1 MPNYVTNIVYAKDI
15 KALKKFMKMENGERV
30 FDFNKII
37 PMPKDLNITSGSMS
51 YIDND
56 FGFDKERHARQTK
69 VIDPLLN
76 KFYTPKITQ
85 NKFLSA
91 VKKEWDKIKD
101 NFKSV
106 YNFQS
111 SKFEEYDTII
121 KGYFNTQRYGYKD
134 WYDWSIANW
143 GTKWNASETQIFD
156 KGIQFNTAWSCP
168 VSVLKELSKHIPIV
182 VSFSDE
188 DTGRNYGIYEFNN
201 GKSKVWLDDRN
212 HLAVEALACR
222 GSDEEGVRDYFAV
235 DCYSDEEIKEYFGE
249 TREEI
254 MEKHIKYF
262 NKVEKKLS
270 KALEKLGGKNE

>member
-1 MPNYVTNIVYAKDI
+1 MPNYVTNVVYAKDV
-15 KALKKFMKMENGERV
+15 KALKKFTKMENGERV

-37 PMPKDLNITSGSMS
+37 PMPKDLHITSGSMS

-56 FGFDKERHARQTK
+56 FGFDKEKHARQTK

-91 VKKEWDKIKD
+91 VKKEWNKIKD
-101 NFKSV
+101 NFETV
-106 YNFQS
+106 YNFKS

-134 WYDWSIANW
+134 WYSWSIDKW
-143 GTKWNASETQIFD
+143 GTKWNASSTRIFD
-156 KGIQFNTAWSCP
+156 KGIQFDTAWSCP
-168 VSVLKELSKHIPIV
+168 VSVLKELSKHTPIV

-201 GKSKVWLDDRN
+201 GKSKVILNDKN
-212 HLAVEALACR
+212 HMAGEALACR
-222 GSDEEGVRDYFAV
+222 GSDEEGVCDYFAG
-235 DCYSDEEIKEYFGE
+235 DWYSDEEIEEYFGG
-249 TREEI
+249 TREEVT
-254 MEKHIKYF
+254 ERHIKYF

>member
-188 DTGRNYGIYEFNN
+188 DTGTNYGIYEFNN
-201 GKSKVWLDDRN
+201 GKSKVCLTDKN
-212 HLAVEALACR
+212 HMAGEALACR
-222 GSDEEGVRDYFAV
+222 GSDEEGVCDYFAE
-235 DCYSDEEIKEYFGE
+235 DFYSDEEIKEYFGG
-249 TREEI
+249 TREEVT
-254 MEKHIKYF
+254 ERHIKCF

>member
-1 MPNYVTNIVYAKDI
+1 MPNYVTNVVYAKDV
-15 KALKKFMKMENGERV
+15 KELKKFTRMENGERV

-56 FGFDKERHARQTK
+56 FGFDKEKHTRQTK

-143 GTKWNASETQIFD
+143 GTKWNASSTHIFD
-156 KGIQFNTAWSCP
+156 KGIQFDTAWSCP
-168 VSVLKELSKHIPIV
+168 VSILEELSKHIPIV

-188 DTGRNYGIYEFNN
+188 ETGSNYGIYEFNN

-212 HLAVEALACR
+212 HMAGEALACR
-222 GSDEEGVRDYFAV
+222 GSDEEGVCDYFAE
-235 DCYSDEEIKEYFGE
+235 DYYSDEEIKEYFGG
-249 TREEI
+249 TREEVT
-254 MEKHIKYF
+254 EKHIKYF

-270 KALEKLGGKNE
+270 KALEKLGGK